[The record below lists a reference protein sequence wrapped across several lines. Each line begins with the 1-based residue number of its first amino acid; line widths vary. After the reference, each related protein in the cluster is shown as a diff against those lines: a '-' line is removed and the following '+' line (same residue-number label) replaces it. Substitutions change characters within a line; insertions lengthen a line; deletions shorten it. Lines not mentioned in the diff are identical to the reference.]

1 MLETVIS
8 RHSNMLETVISRHS
22 NMLETV
28 ISRHSNM
35 LETVICLI
43 YDLLFISKGLVA
55 EEFNIHNLFMPQCS

>member
-1 MLETVIS
+1 
-8 RHSNMLETVISRHS
+8 MLETVISRHS

-43 YDLLFISKGLVA
+43 YDLLFISKGLVV
-55 EEFNIHNLFMPQCS
+55 EEINIQNLFMPRCS